1 MVVWSHQT
9 YDILS
14 GLSVCL
20 QAWQINHASEKYND
34 QIFTEKTLNKL
45 IETHYIFKYYWTT
58 YGNTKRSCLYDIMP
72 IPLGIIFSS
81 TQIGKTSQSHSQLN
95 DLKPRKEG
103 WLFGEFS
110 LTWGK
115 WLLCQIRRRR
125 KKRYTISKDDR
136 LPGLVIS
143 YGEQLNWASNFG
155 YHSLRVIGLIL
166 ATPSDLLF

>member
-1 MVVWSHQT
+1 
-9 YDILS
+9 
-14 GLSVCL
+14 
-20 QAWQINHASEKYND
+20 
-34 QIFTEKTLNKL
+34 
-45 IETHYIFKYYWTT
+45 
-58 YGNTKRSCLYDIMP
+58 MP

-81 TQIGKTSQSHSQLN
+81 TQIGKASQSHSQLN

-115 WLLCQIRRRR
+115 WLLCQIRRR

-166 ATPSDLLF
+166 ATPSDFLTMHNIFLKQHEARRDLGKTKINLMIWMQFPIPRTVLQNHRIERFHMKWIKYFGHWRIEEELMNLLKIGLFV